1 MAEVIVAYSD
11 CLDVQVSHIETN
23 VISYSNENDFA
34 NISYSTTP
42 RLTFSV
48 RVHSKFFK
56 ERAPEENEAEDQ
68 SDSNVVKLSGS
79 VKAQKLLQIEP
90 VPYFFH
96 YLLRLILQHNYILID
111 SLEWT
116 KEENYEQKDVDENFP
131 LEKAEVWLTQKEEGY
146 YSNVYGTV

>member
-1 MAEVIVAYSD
+1 MAEVIHAYSD
-11 CLDVQVSHIETN
+11 CQDVKVSHAETRLA
-23 VISYSNENDFA
+23 SYSNETDFA
-34 NISYSTTP
+34 NISYSIEP
-42 RLTFSV
+42 RPVFVL
-48 RVHSKFFK
+48 RIHSKFFK
-56 ERAPEENEAEDQ
+56 ERSPEEDESEDQ
-68 SDSNVVKLSGS
+68 SDSEVVSLSGS